1 LCAAKRERERR
12 RGTEPADPQEG
23 GTEVDKDMLLF
34 LFPLPHL
41 STCRSSI
48 SISIF
53 RDGKFFSSSSMRKPG
68 ALRRDG
74 RTEDNG
80 DDGEEEEESTG
91 LDWHWY

>member
-1 LCAAKRERERR
+1 
-12 RGTEPADPQEG
+12 
-23 GTEVDKDMLLF
+23 
-34 LFPLPHL
+34 
-41 STCRSSI
+41 
-48 SISIF
+48 
-53 RDGKFFSSSSMRKPG
+53 MRKPG